1 MPFDP
6 YSAALE
12 VIPLAGEG
20 LQKFLDHNE
29 VRKLY
34 KLIKADV
41 RQADLPAG
49 VGAALAEKIEQ
60 LRVDP
65 MVAGALKLLLET
77 GESRAKAPLRQR
89 LAQLLVLPDSPMS
102 ADELAAVV
110 LRSVEA
116 NLHRAKRD
124 DRSAGHLD
132 EQITR
137 DALRDLP
144 HQVAEA
150 VSDGLGPSRG
160 VPMRFVRML
169 VELAPDQSRVL
180 EQLGEVDQAGLASV
194 QQALAAGGIQRLRSV
209 VDAPQP
215 WLLEGSAE
223 LWAAVGRL
231 LESIGEFASARAAYE
246 RSANHPGVVD
256 RARQLVR
263 AANAAEA
270 QGEGRA
276 AAELIARVHSEDAA
290 NPAVLLHDARSSS
303 DPDKCLEILDQ
314 IKPKDDDQAALAQLI
329 RTGALIGKLDFAQAR
344 EALDAVRRMAIAKG
358 GVDEL
363 AAMIVLAEAQA
374 SAGEVRDAE
383 ADALREAGNTFTRL
397 AEQAKEQNRW
407 SAAGVL
413 MGRGAI
419 CYALASDSAAA
430 TPLIDEALHD
440 ERLRS
445 SDDARRLLG
454 YGAFL
459 LTRFDAALTLLP
471 AGSDDEDRLARAAVH
486 VIGPASDAT
495 AAVDDLRDIFGSKSE
510 ARQTAGRAWRSS
522 SCRGRR
528 GSCNFVMSQ
537 LQTSFGR
544 SASNSGRAYGGWV
557 S

>member
-1 MPFDP
+1 MQFDP

-169 VELAPDQSRVL
+169 VELAPDQARVSGAARRSGPGRSRERATGTRGRWHSTTAL
-180 EQLGEVDQAGLASV
+180 RGRCAPAMAIGGL
-194 QQALAAGGIQRLRSV
+194 
-209 VDAPQP
+209 
-215 WLLEGSAE
+215 
-223 LWAAVGRL
+223 
-231 LESIGEFASARAAYE
+231 
-246 RSANHPGVVD
+246 
-256 RARQLVR
+256 
-263 AANAAEA
+263 
-270 QGEGRA
+270 GRA
-276 AAELIARVHSEDAA
+276 LGCCGA
-290 NPAVLLHDARSSS
+290 PA
-303 DPDKCLEILDQ
+303 
-314 IKPKDDDQAALAQLI
+314 
-329 RTGALIGKLDFAQAR
+329 
-344 EALDAVRRMAIAKG
+344 
-358 GVDEL
+358 
-363 AAMIVLAEAQA
+363 
-374 SAGEVRDAE
+374 
-383 ADALREAGNTFTRL
+383 
-397 AEQAKEQNRW
+397 
-407 SAAGVL
+407 
-413 MGRGAI
+413 
-419 CYALASDSAAA
+419 
-430 TPLIDEALHD
+430 
-440 ERLRS
+440 
-445 SDDARRLLG
+445 
-454 YGAFL
+454 
-459 LTRFDAALTLLP
+459 
-471 AGSDDEDRLARAAVH
+471 
-486 VIGPASDAT
+486 
-495 AAVDDLRDIFGSKSE
+495 
-510 ARQTAGRAWRSS
+510 
-522 SCRGRR
+522 
-528 GSCNFVMSQ
+528 
-537 LQTSFGR
+537 
-544 SASNSGRAYGGWV
+544 
-557 S
+557 